1 MMWIVLFFQ
10 EWEEQA
16 AKDKKRYDVEYKT
29 WFEAGGEAAMKQ
41 QKKDAKA
48 AKKGGMLKKNVVGS
62 VNKADCFDIEAS
74 F

>member
-1 MMWIVLFFQ
+1 MNWFFFQ

-48 AKKGGMLKKNVVGS
+48 AKKGAGMLKQNLRWKLGL
-62 VNKADCFDIEAS
+62 
-74 F
+74 

>member
-1 MMWIVLFFQ
+1 MWIVLFFQ

-29 WFEAGGEAAMKQ
+29 WFEAGGEAAMKA

-48 AKKGGMLKKNVVGS
+48 AKKGGMLKQNCRWKLGHWSQFTLETRV
-62 VNKADCFDIEAS
+62 
-74 F
+74 